1 MRRARGWLSSARGNV
16 ALMFALMLPLVIGG
30 AAFGVET
37 TIWYLARLKLQ
48 DQADAAA
55 YAGVL
60 DRKAGSTGSAVTAA
74 ATKGATQNGFVAAN
88 GSIAVNSPPASGSG
102 GPNAVEVILTA
113 NQPRYFT
120 ALFTS
125 NPIVL
130 RARAV
135 ATYTVGGLACILA
148 LDPSASG
155 AAHFSGSS
163 SLTLNGCSVMA
174 NSASASAATPPPRP
188 SPAPPPRI

>member
-60 DRKAGSTGSAVTAA
+60 GSHES
-74 ATKGATQNGFVAAN
+74 
-88 GSIAVNSPPASGSG
+88 
-102 GPNAVEVILTA
+102 
-113 NQPRYFT
+113 
-120 ALFTS
+120 
-125 NPIVL
+125 
-130 RARAV
+130 
-135 ATYTVGGLACILA
+135 
-148 LDPSASG
+148 
-155 AAHFSGSS
+155 
-163 SLTLNGCSVMA
+163 
-174 NSASASAATPPPRP
+174 
-188 SPAPPPRI
+188 